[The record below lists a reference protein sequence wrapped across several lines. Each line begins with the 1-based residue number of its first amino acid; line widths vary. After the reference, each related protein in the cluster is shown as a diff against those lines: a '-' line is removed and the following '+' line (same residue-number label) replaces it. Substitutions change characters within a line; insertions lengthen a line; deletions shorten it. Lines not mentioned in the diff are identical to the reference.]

1 MKKIVVLGGGTAG
14 WLVALYVRKT
24 MPEHQVKLIQSST
37 IGIIGVGEA
46 TTPNF
51 VHFLNNLNID
61 PLDVLASTGGGIKN
75 GINFV
80 NWNGDGKKYFHGFKD
95 NLTDYTVNPV
105 FGRDNLDYYLM
116 NVIENKLPMEEYL
129 YQIKMSYENKID
141 LDNTEWALHF
151 DTNLISKY
159 LQKIGAERGVEIVEG
174 IYSHATQDD
183 QGNIVAVHLEDGS
196 KHECDFIFDCTGFS
210 RKLIGGVYKEKWVSY
225 KKHLPMKKGIPFWL
239 DAEEFIEPHTS
250 AIAMKYGWMW
260 KIPLQHRS
268 GSGYIFDSDYINE
281 DQALA
286 EAEEYFGTKLKVN
299 RIIDFEAGRHERYWI
314 KNCMAVG
321 LSSSFIEPLES
332 TSIFLSIGQ
341 LDTFKHFINE
351 VGLNPRESSIKLFN
365 DIVTNNMDDTMNFIY
380 FHYMTKR
387 NDSEFWKNF
396 RENHPPPKRIAEM
409 LEYIKEGNLRSY
421 NIPNMRINVFFAL
434 YSYLQVGYGLGILG
448 DLNMR
453 GLNNVWPDPKTYK
466 ELGIDKLMVEKAV
479 DHKQFL
485 MSLRNESL
493 SKQIS

>member
-14 WLVALYVRKT
+14 WLTALFVRQT
-24 MPEHQVKLIQSST
+24 MPDYKVTVIQSSS

-51 VHFLNNLNID
+51 VQFLRTLNID
-61 PLDVLASTGGGIKN
+61 PMHLLAHTGGGIKN

-95 NLTDYTVNPV
+95 NTTDYTVDPV
-105 FGRDNLDYYLM
+105 FHRDNLDYYLM
-116 NVIENKLPMEEYL
+116 NVIAKKLPLEEYL

-141 LDNTEWALHF
+141 LEHTEWALHF

-159 LQKIGAERGVEIVEG
+159 LQKIGDERGVEIAEG
-174 IYSHATQDD
+174 IYKHATQDE
-183 QGNIVAVHLEDGS
+183 QGNIIAVHLEDERTY
-196 KHECDFIFDCTGFS
+196 ECDFVFDCTGFA
-210 RKLIGGVYKEKWVSY
+210 RKLIGQVYEDKWVSY
-225 KKHLPMKKGIPFWL
+225 SKHLPMKKGIPFWL
-239 DAEEFIEPHTS
+239 ETEEHIEPHTS

-286 EAEEYFGTKLKVN
+286 EAEQYYGQKLKVN
-299 RIIDFEAGRHERYWI
+299 RIIDFEAGRHEHYWV

-332 TSIFLSIGQ
+332 TSVFLSVGQ
-341 LDTFKHFINE
+341 LDTFRHFINE

-387 NDSEFWKNF
+387 NDSDFWREFKEKN
-396 RENHPPPKRIAEM
+396 PPPKKIAEM
-409 LEYIKEGNLRSY
+409 LQFVKEGNLRSY
-421 NIPNMRINVFFAL
+421 NIPNLRINVFFAL
-434 YSYLQVGYGLGILG
+434 YSYLQVGYGLEILG
-448 DLNMR
+448 DLKMD
-453 GLNNVWPDPKTYK
+453 GLSNVWPSPEVYREQVVDV
-466 ELGIDKLMVEKAV
+466 LMNKSAV

-485 MSLRNESL
+485 MSL
-493 SKQIS
+493 SK